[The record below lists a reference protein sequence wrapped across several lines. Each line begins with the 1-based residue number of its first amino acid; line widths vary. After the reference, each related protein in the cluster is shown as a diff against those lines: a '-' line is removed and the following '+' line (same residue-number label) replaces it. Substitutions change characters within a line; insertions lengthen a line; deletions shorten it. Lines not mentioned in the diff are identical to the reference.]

1 MRFAHGRKPSR
12 AVGGAGSA
20 CYLQD
25 MKSTHS
31 FTCGLRGAALAL
43 VLAGLV
49 GAALLV
55 KTGDRGGQLVYS
67 FRVGTSRE

>member
-1 MRFAHGRKPSR
+1 VIA
-12 AVGGAGSA
+12 
-20 CYLQD
+20 
-25 MKSTHS
+25 
-31 FTCGLRGAALAL
+31 AL

-67 FRVGTSRE
+67 YGVGTAHE